1 MSVDLHFLEPGAY
14 LAVGI
19 SPQLLGGQV
28 VEAPRFFKKLAHR
41 VGSEISV
48 RAKFG
53 RNLLVAAASD
63 GVGEQRGTLTG
74 KRQGTPGKA
83 AHAKIDVVGIFCFIA
98 TLMRACAM
106 LYPAT
111 VVEGDQPLPDRALRR
126 STNRDTFG
134 EGRWTIDHWLP
145 VCGQ

>member
-74 KRQGTPGKA
+74 KRQGDPRESCARKNRCRRHLLLYRD
-83 AHAKIDVVGIFCFIA
+83 AHESVRHAVSSNC
-98 TLMRACAM
+98 
-106 LYPAT
+106 
-111 VVEGDQPLPDRALRR
+111 RR
-126 STNRDTFG
+126 R
-134 EGRWTIDHWLP
+134 
-145 VCGQ
+145 